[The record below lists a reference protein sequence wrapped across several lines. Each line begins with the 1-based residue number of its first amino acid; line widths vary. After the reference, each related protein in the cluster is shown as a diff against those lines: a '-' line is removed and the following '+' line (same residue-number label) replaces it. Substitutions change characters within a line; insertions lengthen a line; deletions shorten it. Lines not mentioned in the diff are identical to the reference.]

1 MTESNEIEIR
11 RLKVKTFVGVPDQER
26 AKAQEIHISLRI
38 GIRTVFS
45 AMADDIARTL
55 DYAAVA
61 AEVRSLAGQR
71 PRRLIETL
79 ASEIADQT
87 MSHAEVT
94 RVEVLVEKFIVPDTD
109 CVAVRLLRTR
119 V

>member
-1 MTESNEIEIR
+1 MSEKNEIEIR
-11 RLKVKTFVGVPDQER
+11 RLKVKTFVGVPDLER
-26 AKAQEIHISLRI
+26 AKAQEIHISLKI
-38 GIRTVFS
+38 GIGTSFG
-45 AMADDIARTL
+45 AMADDISRTL

-87 MSHAEVT
+87 LAHDEVT
-94 RVEVLVEKFIVPDTD
+94 SVEVLVEKFVVPDTD

-119 V
+119 